1 DEIEAYR
8 SVRYISASEAM
19 WHIFGFRTQ
28 ARTPSVNLLYVHL
41 PNEQPVIDD
50 EADSVEDR
58 IIKADSALSDL
69 MRYFGRPAFD
79 EFKSLTFLQ
88 CFEQYS
94 IEQDQRTAKRR
105 KTVRRNHN
113 NDSDNDDDAVTDH
126 TECIRDRYRNY
137 IYEKTTSNVSRI
149 QYMSPDYGEVWY
161 LRLLLLHRPAYSFT
175 ALKTVDG
182 TIFETYQ
189 LCATHLGLV
198 HDVNEY
204 LISIQ
209 EAAQFCTP
217 KELCRLF
224 VTLILHGAQANTL
237 WSHFDFDMSLDYA
250 VSLSTEA
257 SHQKAIQ
264 DIDLIL
270 NKYGRNTKQ
279 FGLPSVKHDSTEY
292 DRLINAFSVP
302 EMIKLSQQVVPKLTR
317 EQKDVFDTM
326 TNASITN
333 KGGVFM
339 IDALAGTGK
348 SFTECAIAAHLRA
361 QGKLVLCAA
370 STGIAALILPGGLT
384 AHSTFKLPFGD
395 AAVEG
400 SVCSVEAESE
410 RAHALKNASL
420 ITWDE
425 IVMSGKYSPEAL
437 NLTLKDLLKN
447 DRPFGGKCVLMSGDW
462 RQVAPVLKFG
472 TPSEIVEHAFLSSHL
487 WQHVKRFRL
496 TTSMRDKEDL
506 PYAQTVLAIG
516 EG

>member
-1 DEIEAYR
+1 
-8 SVRYISASEAM
+8 
-19 WHIFGFRTQ
+19 
-28 ARTPSVNLLYVHL
+28 
-41 PNEQPVIDD
+41 
-50 EADSVEDR
+50 
-58 IIKADSALSDL
+58 

-88 CFEQYS
+88 YFEQYS

-137 IYEKTTSNVSRI
+137 NNKKTTSNVSRI

-204 LISIQ
+204 LISMQ

-217 KELCRLF
+217 KELRRLF

-237 WSHFDFDMSLDYA
+237 WSHFNFDMSLDYA

-257 SHQKAIQ
+257 SHQKALQ
-264 DIDLIL
+264 DIDLML
-270 NKYGRNTKQ
+270 NKHGRNTKQ

-339 IDALAGTGK
+339 IDAPAGTGK

-361 QGKLVLCAA
+361 QAKLVLCAA

-400 SVCSVEAESE
+400 SVCNVEAESE
-410 RAHALKNASL
+410 RAHVLKNASL
-420 ITWDE
+420 IIWDE

-437 NLTLKDLLKN
+437 DLTLKDLLKN

-462 RQVAPVLKFG
+462 CQVAPVLKFG

-487 WQHVKRFRL
+487 WQNVKRFRL

-516 EG
+516 EGAIPP